1 MNCIQQT
8 ILTGVAVW
16 LFALSAA
23 AQTNVTPSVQ
33 PLREGQAVSP
43 DKLTVTDS
51 STDSNL
57 RPQRAERQ
65 KYPPEVLARLE
76 KFKQQARDYLN
87 QEQEL
92 KKKLQ
97 GANDR
102 ERAAIRERMKQAREE
117 WLERSR
123 EFRKEFRER
132 QRELLEKLPDYREV
146 LDSARA
152 AAQQSATST
161 DTRPHR
167 GED

>member
-1 MNCIQQT
+1 MNRIHGT
-8 ILTGVAVW
+8 FLSGVGAW
-16 LFALSAA
+16 LIAATAL

-43 DKLTVTDS
+43 DKLTVNDV
-51 STDSNL
+51 STESNL
-57 RPQRAERQ
+57 RPQRTERQ

-87 QEQEL
+87 QEQVL
-92 KKKLQ
+92 KKELE
-97 GANDR
+97 GANDK
-102 ERAAIRERMKQAREE
+102 ERAAVREKMKQAREE

-132 QRELLEKLPDYREV
+132 QQELLDKLPDYREV
-146 LDSARA
+146 LDSART
-152 AAQQSATST
+152 AAQQSAQQS

>member
-1 MNCIQQT
+1 MNWIKH
-8 ILTGVAVW
+8 IIVAG
-16 LFALSAA
+16 LGLATLAA
-23 AQTNVTPSVQ
+23 TAQTNVTSTQ
-33 PLREGQAVSP
+33 PVREGQAVSP
-43 DKLTVTDS
+43 DKLTVTDA

-57 RPQRAERQ
+57 RPTRAERQ
-65 KYPPEVLARLE
+65 QYPPEVQARLE

-87 QEQEL
+87 KEQEL
-92 KKKLQ
+92 KKQLE
-97 GANDR
+97 GANDKD
-102 ERAAIRERMKQAREE
+102 RAAIRERMKQARED

-132 QRELLEKLPDYREV
+132 QQELLEKLPDYREV

-152 AAQQSATST
+152 AAQQSAQQT